1 MLAPNDV
8 SGAREAG
15 KAIGVPHRRLVPAAL
30 IAAALVA
37 AFILASCAGAVTFT
51 PGELFSIVLY
61 AAGVVEVCDCD
72 PVHAKIWLLLRLP
85 RLLLATLVGA
95 ALAIGGAV
103 MQGLFRNPLADPSLI
118 GVSSGGAVAAVAVI
132 VLGAP
137 AAGFAGVSFL
147 PIAAFSGSFLTM
159 LAAYRLARR
168 AGRADMTSLLLAG
181 IAFNA
186 LATAAIGFF
195 TLISSQQALRSFTFW
210 LLGGFGDAG
219 WMHVASAA
227 TFIVPALAVMLA
239 SARVLNALALGER
252 DAIWLGLAVERW
264 KFVLLAA
271 VALGVGAAVAV
282 AGIIGFVGLVA
293 PHLLRFIAGPDH
305 RLVLPCSA
313 LLGALIV
320 LLADLAARVV
330 ILPSELPVG
339 IVTALLGVPLFLF
352 LLSRRHGAGV

>member
-1 MLAPNDV
+1 MLF
-8 SGAREAG
+8 S
-15 KAIGVPHRRLVPAAL
+15 
-30 IAAALVA
+30 
-37 AFILASCAGAVTFT
+37 
-51 PGELFSIVLY
+51 PGELFAIIAFVL
-61 AAGVVEVCDCD
+61 GVTDGCDCD
-72 PVHAKIWLLLRLP
+72 PVHATIWLSLRLP
-85 RLLLATLVGA
+85 RLLLAMLAGA
-95 ALAIGGAV
+95 ALAAGGVV

-137 AAGFAGVSFL
+137 AAGFAGLSLL
-147 PIAAFSGSFLTM
+147 PVAAFAGSFATM

-186 LATAAIGFF
+186 LATAALGLL

-210 LLGGFGDAG
+210 LLGGFGNADWAQ
-219 WMHVASAA
+219 VASAA
-227 TFIVPALAVMLA
+227 AFITPALAVMLA
-239 SARVLNALALGER
+239 SARALNVLALGER

-264 KFVLLAA
+264 KFLLLAT
-271 VALGVGAAVAV
+271 VALGVGATVAL

-293 PHLLRFIAGPDH
+293 PHLLRFIVGPDH
-305 RLVLPCSA
+305 RLLLPCSV

-320 LLADLAARVV
+320 LLADLIARSV

-339 IVTALLGVPLFLF
+339 ILTALLGVPLFL
-352 LLSRRHGAGV
+352 LLVSKRRETAA

>member
-1 MLAPNDV
+1 M
-8 SGAREAG
+8 S
-15 KAIGVPHRRLVPAAL
+15 KAISSTHRRFAPAAF
-30 IAAALVA
+30 IVAALVA
-37 AFILASCAGAVTFT
+37 AFVLAACFGAVTFT
-51 PGELFSIVLY
+51 PRELLAIVLHAVG
-61 AAGVVEVCDCD
+61 AAEVCDCD
-72 PVHAKIWLLLRLP
+72 PVHANIWLSLRLP
-85 RLLLATLVGA
+85 RLLLAVLVGA
-95 ALAIGGAV
+95 ALAAGGAV

-137 AAGFAGVSFL
+137 VAGFIGTSFL
-147 PIAAFSGSFLTM
+147 PIAAFAGSFLTM

-210 LLGGFGDAG
+210 LLGGFGSAD
-219 WMHVASAA
+219 WTHVASAA
-227 TFIVPALAVMLA
+227 AFIVPALAVMLT

-252 DAIWLGLAVERW
+252 DATWLGLAVERW
-264 KFVLLAA
+264 KFVLLVA
-271 VALGVGAAVAV
+271 VALSVGAAVAV

-293 PHLLRFIAGPDH
+293 PHLLRFVAGPDH
-305 RLVLPCSA
+305 RFLLPCSV

-339 IVTALLGVPLFLF
+339 ILTALLGVPLFLF
-352 LLSRRHGAGV
+352 LLSRRHGAAA